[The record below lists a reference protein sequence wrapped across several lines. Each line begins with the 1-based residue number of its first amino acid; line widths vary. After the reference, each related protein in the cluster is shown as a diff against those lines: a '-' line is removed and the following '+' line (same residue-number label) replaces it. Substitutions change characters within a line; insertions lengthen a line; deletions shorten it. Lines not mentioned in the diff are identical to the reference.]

1 MSPAVKGLVF
11 AAIGVGA
18 ALITVLGILWP
29 LMDLSGGTV
38 ATLAIIGVIFAGV
51 FGFVTGWK
59 EIYALEPRPIWAFI
73 IDVTWSS
80 INTVTGLIWMI
91 YCAVKGSFAPPTEVT
106 KKRGIIVF
114 SGAALPGRTASTIGT
129 VMGGQWLIHE
139 AVHVQ
144 QARIFGP
151 FYWPVY
157 LVSYAVNMLA
167 RFLTGRFHDPHWEA
181 YGRVIMEDWAYK
193 AAPDDNATSVEV
205 APSILWFFLTLL
217 NTLALAIVIAPIPGL
232 GALPDAL
239 GLDVIPWWIGLIML
253 LAYGAVRSF
262 LPKSEPHA
270 HADSEPVFT

>member
-114 SGAALPGRTASTIGT
+114 SGAALPGAAASTIGT
-129 VMGGQWLIHE
+129 VMGPRSRPRAASADLRAVLLAGLPGQLRGQH
-139 AVHVQ
+139 
-144 QARIFGP
+144 ARS
-151 FYWPVY
+151 V
-157 LVSYAVNMLA
+157 
-167 RFLTGRFHDPHWEA
+167 PHRPLPRPA
-181 YGRVIMEDWAYK
+181 LGGLR
-193 AAPDDNATSVEV
+193 
-205 APSILWFFLTLL
+205 PSDHG
-217 NTLALAIVIAPIPGL
+217 GL
-232 GALPDAL
+232 GVQGGAGRQRDL
-239 GLDVIPWWIGLIML
+239 G
-253 LAYGAVRSF
+253 
-262 LPKSEPHA
+262 
-270 HADSEPVFT
+270 